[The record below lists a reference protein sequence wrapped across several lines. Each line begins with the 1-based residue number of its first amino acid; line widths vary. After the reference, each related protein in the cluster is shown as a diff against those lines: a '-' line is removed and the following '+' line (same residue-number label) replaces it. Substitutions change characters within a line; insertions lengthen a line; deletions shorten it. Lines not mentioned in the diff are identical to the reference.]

1 MTFLLARK
9 TVQFFSFAIL
19 LTLVGTAGA
28 QDLDAY
34 WAEVS
39 RTVNE
44 GDFEGYAALYHEDA
58 VLVSDFSQSS
68 VPIAIALKNWKSGF
82 DDTKAG
88 KMSASVEFRF
98 STEYEDEGTAFSRGI
113 FRYASAQEGES
124 ENAQYINFEAL
135 LVKKD
140 VWLMVMESQLS
151 TATEADWN
159 ALAD

>member
-1 MTFLLARK
+1 MTFLQARCK
-9 TVQFFSFAIL
+9 AALFSLLLLCTVGA
-19 LTLVGTAGA
+19 AGA

-68 VPIAIALKNWKSGF
+68 VPIATALTNWKPGF

-88 KMSASVEFRF
+88 KMTASVVFRF
-98 STEYEDEGTAFSRGI
+98 ATEYVGEDTAFSRGI
-113 FRYASAQEGES
+113 FRYASAREGEA

-151 TATEADWN
+151 TATEADWD
-159 ALAD
+159 ALTE

>member
-1 MTFLLARK
+1 MAFFLVRK
-9 TVQFFSFAIL
+9 TL
-19 LTLVGTAGA
+19 LTLCLLLLCVAGTVHA

-39 RTVNE
+39 RTVGE

-58 VLVSDFSQSS
+58 VLVSDFSKSS
-68 VPIAIALKNWKSGF
+68 VPIATALKNWKPGF

-88 KMSASVEFRF
+88 KMTASVVFRF
-98 STEYEDEGTAFSRGI
+98 STEYIGEETAFSRGI
-113 FRYASAQEGES
+113 FRYASAKEGEA

-140 VWLMVMESQLS
+140 VWLMVMESQIS
-151 TATEADWN
+151 IATEEAWN
-159 ALAD
+159 ALAE